1 MFPTPLIHVSNA
13 LVTCFQARWSIVPT
27 KFGVCFVKISPFLS
41 VVCLLFFS
49 ISKILDSRFLV
60 NLQDKRSIWRHYKN
74 KVFILTTNKT
84 KKSKFI
90 LLKNSLSFY
99 SL

>member
-1 MFPTPLIHVSNA
+1 MFPTPLLHVSKLVGA
-13 LVTCFQARWSIVPT
+13 LFQRNLVIDLLKSVH
-27 KFGVCFVKISPFLS
+27 FCLS
-41 VVCLLFFS
+41 FAYYFFS
-49 ISKILDSRFLV
+49 ISKILASRFLV
-60 NLQDKRSIWRHYKN
+60 NLQDKCSIWRHYKN

-90 LLKNSLSFY
+90 LLKNSLLSLY